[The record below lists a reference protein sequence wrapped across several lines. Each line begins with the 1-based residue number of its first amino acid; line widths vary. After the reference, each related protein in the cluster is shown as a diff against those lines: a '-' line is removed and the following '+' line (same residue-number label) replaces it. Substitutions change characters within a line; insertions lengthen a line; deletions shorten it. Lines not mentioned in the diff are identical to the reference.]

1 MMLRHGLTTR
11 RGLTLLELLVALA
24 ITVVTGM
31 AIASVTTAV
40 ARGIDT
46 VGTVRSALQRAHAA
60 HVRLRAYTD
69 PGLCLLAYD
78 ADAGF
83 ALWLEDSRANGR
95 VNLTEFRV
103 FWVDEG
109 TGLLTVERVEFPEG
123 WTDDEYALYDTT
135 LSGVDDPFQV
145 MLTQRSL
152 GYTVTETIADEV
164 AGLSMAYT
172 PESIRDADRVRL
184 MLGLRLD
191 ESQTEEILIA
201 LALPNHAKP
210 V

>member
-1 MMLRHGLTTR
+1 MRRCNHLTTR

-46 VGTVRSALQRAHAA
+46 VGTVRSALQRAHAS

-69 PGLCLLAYD
+69 PGLCLLAYEQNT
-78 ADAGF
+78 GF

-103 FWVDEG
+103 FWIDAQS
-109 TGLLTVERVEFPEG
+109 GLLTVERVDFPDG
-123 WTDDEYALYDTT
+123 WTDDEYALFDTT
-135 LSGVDDPFQV
+135 LTSVDDPFQI
-145 MLTQRSL
+145 MRTQRSL
-152 GYTVTETIADEV
+152 GYTVIETIADEI
-164 AGLSMAYT
+164 ASLSMAFT
-172 PESIRDADRVRL
+172 PESIRDAERVRL

-191 ESQTEEILIA
+191 GAQTEDILIA